1 MTAGSTC
8 PPPAVD
14 SCKTR
19 RTELGY
25 PREAW
30 IWETPCR
37 LAAGSAASRKA
48 TCGPRARDCITAQG
62 CRPPHALVSQ
72 LDQYSRT
79 PIRLRRASSRQT
91 GGSNPN
97 PSLLLHVRILRMPAL
112 VGFPTL

>member
-62 CRPPHALVSQ
+62 CRPPHALGKPTNVG
-72 LDQYSRT
+72 
-79 PIRLRRASSRQT
+79 IRRMQT
-91 GGSNPN
+91 WRNKEGFGFDPPVCREECPN
-97 PSLLLHVRILRMPAL
+97 
-112 VGFPTL
+112 